1 MTQYKGFDLFHDI
14 EDTLLRNRN
23 RAVVLANIAEDNSR
37 NRKVSPGGAGL
48 IIGYFNNVPN
58 EDKRD
63 VKDMFTKFMAE
74 RGFVLA
80 NAA

>member
-14 EDTLLRNRN
+14 EDTPLRNRN

>member
-14 EDTLLRNRN
+14 EDALLRNRN